1 MHKDTPSRHWKKIL
15 ENAELTNVYEHNIR
29 IHDTR
34 TIIASY
40 LAEDDDD
47 NLDKPIYVDQEI
59 GSVLGHIPTGV
70 TKRYIDTRKKV
81 ANRLLT
87 DFFTWIYD

>member
-1 MHKDTPSRHWKKIL
+1 MEKYLDRRRTYNI
-15 ENAELTNVYEHNIR
+15 YEHNIR

-47 NLDKPIYVDQEI
+47 NPDKPIYVDQEI

-70 TKRYIDTRKKV
+70 TKRYVDTRKKV

-87 DFFTWIYD
+87 DFFNWIYD